1 MDKYIIN
8 AITNA
13 QVLLNMVKEDMVDE
27 LNTKYKK
34 EYVEYKITSS
44 LRDMIKYG
52 NELNWLDSMA
62 SCVELYQDQDNAL
75 RIVTRSIPSLEDLI
89 NYRNERQRVYE
100 YFNNELEKIEFSPQ
114 SLVDYQEYRRRDLDT
129 LERLIILCK
138 IDSKVKLTPEEKL
151 LNEIFYR

>member
-34 EYVEYKITSS
+34 EYVEYKITRS
-44 LRDMIKYG
+44 LSDMIEYG
-52 NELNWLDSMA
+52 NEFNWSDSIA
-62 SCVELYQDQDNAL
+62 SCAELYQDQDNAL
-75 RIVTRSIPSLEDLI
+75 KVVTKSIPSLEDLI
-89 NYRNERQRVYE
+89 DYKDERQRVYE
-100 YFNNELEKIEFSPQ
+100 YFNNELEKIEFRPQ
-114 SLVDYQEYRRRDLDT
+114 SIVDYQEYRRRELDT
-129 LERLIILCK
+129 LDRLIILCK
-138 IDSKVKLTPEEKL
+138 IDLNVKLTPEEKL